1 MKTPT
6 KKNLPLAVVT
16 KDGGN
21 AAERVLHAPVARRFT
36 DSHDIISFY
45 QRGLHCVIILIYFE
59 CVVYNFTCVCPLEE
73 GNSTLIVANCMHYG
87 RSKITSPLNN
97 NLGALSTSNPL

>member
-16 KDGGN
+16 KDGGH

-36 DSHDIISFY
+36 YSHDIISF
-45 QRGLHCVIILIYFE
+45 
-59 CVVYNFTCVCPLEE
+59 
-73 GNSTLIVANCMHYG
+73 
-87 RSKITSPLNN
+87 
-97 NLGALSTSNPL
+97 